1 MKKKAVALVTAFLL
15 LEAKKQFSF
24 QTVKQLLLRFTNLI
38 NIQNMAKVNLKGNP
52 LNTNGDL
59 PKVGEKAPNFNLK
72 KTDLSNT
79 QLSDFAGSNIIL
91 NIFPS
96 IDTSTCAASV
106 RQFNQRASSF
116 QNTKVLCVSRDL
128 PFAQKRFCGA
138 EGIENVETASDF
150 ATGDFGKTYG
160 LELIDGPLAALHA
173 RAIVVIDSNGVVK
186 YTELVPDIVDEP
198 NYDAAIAAV

>member
-1 MKKKAVALVTAFLL
+1 
-15 LEAKKQFSF
+15 
-24 QTVKQLLLRFTNLI
+24 
-38 NIQNMAKVNLKGNP
+38 MAKLF
-52 LNTNGDL
+52 LRDTACSTNGDL
-59 PKVGEKAPNFNLK
+59 PKIGDKAPNFNLK

-79 QLSDFAGSNIIL
+79 QLSDYAGSNIIL

-106 RQFNQRASSF
+106 RQFNQRASSL

-150 ATGDFGKTYG
+150 ATGDFGKNYG

-173 RAIVVIDSNGVVK
+173 RAIVVIDSDGIVK
-186 YTELVPDIVDEP
+186 YTELVPNIVDEP